1 MDLVE
6 EGDKVI
12 VLHVEES
19 VIAIVV
25 LCEKCLLLRGFV
37 QMVPIVVIVNV
48 AWALVV
54 NHLPGIAKFHHSFVS
69 VRTFQLSC
77 RILDGN
83 KFTIV

>member
-6 EGDKVI
+6 EGNKVI

-25 LCEKCLLLRGFV
+25 LCEQCLLLRGFM
-37 QMVPIVVIVNV
+37 QMVPIVMIVNV
-48 AWALVV
+48 AWTLVV

-69 VRTFQLSC
+69 MRAFQLGC
-77 RILDGN
+77 
-83 KFTIV
+83 